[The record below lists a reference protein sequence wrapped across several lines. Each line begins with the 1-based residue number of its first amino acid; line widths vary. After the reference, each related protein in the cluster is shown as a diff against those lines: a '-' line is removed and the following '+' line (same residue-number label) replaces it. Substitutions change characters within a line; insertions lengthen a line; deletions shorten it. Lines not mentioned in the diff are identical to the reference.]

1 MSQGRSAKQWGPCTG
16 AGRMSHGLART
27 GRATGDLGITI
38 SLIKPI
44 KPTELRQAIVRT
56 LEHERQNRRQD
67 PLSVMEHHVRITIA
81 DTGVGIARK
90 NLPRVKEPCFTTKP
104 QGKGIRLGSAIYQH
118 IMQEHQGTLEI
129 TSDDLDQGMV
139 VHITLLATID
149 QTGLFCGGLNEQ

>member
-1 MSQGRSAKQWGPCTG
+1 ML
-16 AGRMSHGLART
+16 HGLART

-81 DTGVGIARK
+81 DTGVGIAQK
-90 NLPRVKEPCFTTKP
+90 NLPRVKEPCFTVSFRWLCLTFGTVRRLR
-104 QGKGIRLGSAIYQH
+104 GKGA
-118 IMQEHQGTLEI
+118 
-129 TSDDLDQGMV
+129 
-139 VHITLLATID
+139 
-149 QTGLFCGGLNEQ
+149 